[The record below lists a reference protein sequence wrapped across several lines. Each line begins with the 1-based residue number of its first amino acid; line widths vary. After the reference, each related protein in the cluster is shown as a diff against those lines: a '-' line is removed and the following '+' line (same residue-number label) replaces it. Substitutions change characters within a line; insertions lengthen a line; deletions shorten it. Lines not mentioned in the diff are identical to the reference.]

1 MNRFRAVIAEDEA
14 NLREELRET
23 LAAVWP
29 ELEIVAEAGDGGAA
43 LRALDE
49 HAPHV
54 MFLDIQM
61 PGADGLETARRAGAR
76 AHVVFVTA
84 YDRYAIAA
92 FEAGAIDYVLKPV
105 TASRLEQTVNRLKA
119 RVGEAPADLASL
131 LTLLHSH
138 LEPEREYMRYITA
151 LHGDEIRL
159 ITVDE
164 ICYFQAD
171 NKYTRVVTGDRE
183 SLIRRGIGDLLQNVD
198 PAHFWQIH
206 RSTIVNINAVSGV
219 ARDFRGYLQVR
230 LKARKE
236 TLAVSER
243 FAHRF
248 RQM

>member
-1 MNRFRAVIAEDEA
+1 MSGFKAVIAEDEA

-23 LAAVWP
+23 LAVVWP
-29 ELEIVAEAGDGGAA
+29 ELDIVAEAEDGDAA

-61 PGADGLETARRAGAR
+61 PGADGLQIARRAGGR

-84 YDRYAIAA
+84 YDKYAIAA
-92 FEAGAIDYVLKPV
+92 FEAGAIDYVLKPI
-105 TASRLEQTVNRLKA
+105 TASRLDQTVRRLKA
-119 RVGEAPADLASL
+119 RVRQAPADLASL
-131 LTLLHSH
+131 LRLLETH
-138 LEPEREYMRYITA
+138 LEQRREYMRYITTV
-151 LHGDEIRL
+151 HGDEIRL

-171 NKYTRVVTGDRE
+171 NKYTRVVSADCE
-183 SLIRRGIGDLLQNVD
+183 SLIRRGIGDLLRAID
-198 PAHFWQIH
+198 PARFWQIH
-206 RSTIVNINAVSGV
+206 RSTIVNIDAVSGV
-219 ARDFRGYLQVR
+219 SRDLRGYLRVK

>member
-1 MNRFRAVIAEDEA
+1 MKGFKAVIAEDEA

-29 ELEIVAEAGDGGAA
+29 ELAIVAEAEDGDGA
-43 LRALDE
+43 LRALEE

-61 PGADGLETARRAGAR
+61 PGIDGLEIARRAGGR

-92 FEAGAIDYVLKPV
+92 FEAGAIDYVLKPI
-105 TASRLEQTVNRLKA
+105 TASRLEQTVRRLKT
-119 RVGEAPADLASL
+119 RVSEAPADLASL
-131 LTLLHSH
+131 LGLLRTHV
-138 LEPEREYMRYITA
+138 EPKREYMRYITA
-151 LHGDEIRL
+151 AQGGEIRL

-171 NKYTRVVTGDRE
+171 NKYTRVVTADRE
-183 SLIRRGIGDLLQNVD
+183 SLIRRGIGELVRAVD
-198 PAHFWQIH
+198 PAQFWQIH
-206 RSTIVNINAVSGV
+206 RSTIVNIDAVSGV
-219 ARDFRGYLQVR
+219 ARDFRGYLLVK
-230 LKARKE
+230 LKKRRE